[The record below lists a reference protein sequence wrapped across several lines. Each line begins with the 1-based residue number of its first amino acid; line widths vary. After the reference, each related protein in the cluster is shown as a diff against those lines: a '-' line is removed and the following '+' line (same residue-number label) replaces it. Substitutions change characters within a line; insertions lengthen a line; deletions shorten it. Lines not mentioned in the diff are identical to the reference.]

1 MLFHTIENNLEDAME
16 NRSLYIKI
24 AHWYYTLGMTQ
35 DEIAKRLCFTR
46 QKVNKMINSLADM
59 GIVTIRV
66 NGYERSKTSYECALE
81 EHFNLQ
87 QVIVSESYQEVSD
100 YLPTLANTAAQYLED
115 IISANSVIGVSWG
128 KTLAAVISNLSF
140 RQKSGCTVVQM
151 VGAQN
156 IMNESQLKS
165 DEIARSLADKLDC
178 ACYMLY
184 APVVLGQPETKT
196 MLMQEPTIIKAYE
209 LMEKCDMALFG
220 IGELNATSTMS
231 QRGYLSENDITH
243 LRQDGF
249 VGDICM
255 NPIRLDGSKDQCFIR
270 NRIISAD
277 MEILKRIPNVVAIAG
292 GKNKIEAIIGALSS
306 GVINTLIIDDVTA
319 ETIVKTLNI

>member
-1 MLFHTIENNLEDAME
+1 ME
-16 NRSLYIKI
+16 TRNLYIKI

-35 DEIAKRLCFTR
+35 DEIAKRLSFTR

-59 GIVTIRV
+59 GIVTIKV

-81 EHFNLQ
+81 EYFGLK

-115 IISANSVIGVSWG
+115 IIQANSVIGVSWG

-140 RQKSGCTVVQM
+140 RQKSGCRVVQM

-156 IMNESQLKS
+156 IMDESQLKS

-184 APVVLGQPETKT
+184 APVVLGQPEAKN
-196 MLMQEPTIIKAYE
+196 MLMKEPTILKTYE
-209 LMEKCDMALFG
+209 LMKKCNLALFG
-220 IGELNATSTMS
+220 IGQLSATSTMA
-231 QRGYLSENDITH
+231 QRGYLSEDDIAA
-243 LRQDGF
+243 LRKDGF

-255 NPIRLDGSKDQCFIR
+255 NPFRLDGSMDRCFIR
-270 NRIISAD
+270 NRIISAN
-277 MEILKRIPNVVAIAG
+277 MEILKEIPNVVAIAG
-292 GKNKIEAIIGALSS
+292 GKDKSEAIIGALSS
-306 GVINTLIIDDVTA
+306 GVVDTLIIDDITA
-319 ETIVKTLNI
+319 EQIVKTLSI